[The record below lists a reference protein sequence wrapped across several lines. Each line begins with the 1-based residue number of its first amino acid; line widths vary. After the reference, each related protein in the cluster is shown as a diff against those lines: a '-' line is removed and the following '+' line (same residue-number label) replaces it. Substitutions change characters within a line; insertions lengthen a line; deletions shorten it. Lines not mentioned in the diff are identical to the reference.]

1 MGRAPGR
8 QPADWAM
15 TAIDFDRAFDAVPG
29 VAEQVSALVRRVL
42 CDNPGPFTFR
52 GTSTFIIGKGQVAVI
67 DPGPED
73 EAHLAALLDAVRGE
87 TVSHIL
93 VTHTH
98 ADHSPLASRLKAAT
112 GAEIY
117 GFGKVARPDDESVR
131 LDASVD
137 HDFKPD
143 VVFSHGSRIA
153 GRGWSLEAV
162 HTPGHMS
169 NHLCFALAEEKALFA
184 GDHVMAWSTSVVAP
198 PDGNM
203 GHYMSSL
210 RLLLD
215 RDDSIYWPA
224 HGPERRDPLPLVRSL
239 LAHRNMREQAVVQR
253 LKAGDR
259 TVAEI
264 VRAVY
269 AGIDPKLH
277 GAAALSTRAHLDL
290 LIEQGRVRRRDDV
303 YEAVRKL

>member
-1 MGRAPGR
+1 
-8 QPADWAM
+8 M

-29 VAEQVSALVRRVL
+29 RPEQVSALVRRVL

-52 GTSTFIIGKGQVAVI
+52 GTSTFIIGHGQVAVI

-93 VTHTH
+93 VTHSH
-98 ADHSPLASRLKAAT
+98 ADHSPLAARLKAAT

-117 GFGKVARPDDESVR
+117 GLGLVARPDDGSVR

-137 HDFKPD
+137 HGFKPD
-143 VVFSHGSRIA
+143 VALSHGSRIE
-153 GRGWSLEAV
+153 GRGWSLEAI

-169 NHLCFALAEEKALFA
+169 NHLCFALAKEKALFV

-203 GHYMSSL
+203 GHYMASL
-210 RLLLD
+210 RLLLE

-224 HGPERRDPLPLVRSL
+224 HGPARLNPLPLVRAYI
-239 LAHRNMREQAVVQR
+239 AHRNMREQAIMQR

-259 TVAEI
+259 TIEDI

-269 AGIDPKLH
+269 ADIDPKLF
-277 GAAALSTRAHLDL
+277 GAAALSTRAHLDH
-290 LIEQGRVRRRDDV
+290 LIEQGRVRRRDEV
-303 YEAVRKL
+303 YEAVRKR